1 MMTRILH
8 DFQKKSFSHDFH
20 KDVSDMIRP
29 DGIWFKDGSG
39 RTVLLRGVNLGG
51 STKVPLLPDGATYI
65 NKSFFDHRNV
75 SFVGRPFPLEE
86 ADEHFRR
93 LKEWGLTFLRFLVT
107 WEAIEHS
114 GPGIYDEAYLDYV
127 YMIAKKAGEYGFTIF
142 VDPHQDVWS
151 RFSGGDGAPGWT
163 FEVVGLD
170 ITKFDEAGAAIRHQ
184 IHGDPFPRM
193 IWSTN
198 GQKLAAATMFT
209 IFFGGNDFAPAVK
222 VGGEPIQDFL
232 QEHYIASVMQMAE
245 RLKEFSHVIG
255 YDTMNE
261 PFSGYIGWQDLREAG
276 GYINLGSSPTPYQ
289 SMLLGAGFPQEVD
302 VYKVWVAGG
311 RKSGT
316 RMLNSEG
323 VSVWLPGFD
332 PIWRKNGV
340 WDLDSTGKP
349 QLLRP
354 DHFKS
359 VNGRDVDFSQ
369 DYLRPFFRSYAE
381 GIHAVDPDAMIFI
394 EDEFGHEP
402 PFWGQEAS
410 KNIIWA
416 PHWYDGFTVL
426 LKRFSPW
433 IAANA
438 IERSIVIGR
447 KNIHKSF
454 VEQVGCLKHWAQ
466 NRLGSVPTVIGEFG
480 IPFDM
485 NHKRAYRT
493 GDFSNQINAMDRS
506 FKAMEG
512 NLVSCTLWNYT
523 ADNTNERG
531 DQWNDED
538 FSIFSPD
545 QQEDPGDI
553 HSGGRALDAVVRPY
567 AMRVAGEPLEMSFD
581 LHKRVFELTF
591 RHDPDIT
598 APTVVFVPNFQY
610 PDGYLVEISDGEFS
624 MEPDAQQLLYLYSPS
639 HDVHTIRVMPQLS
652 SQTPD

>member
-1 MMTRILH
+1 
-8 DFQKKSFSHDFH
+8 
-20 KDVSDMIRP
+20 MIRT
-29 DGIWFKDGSG
+29 DGIWFKDEVG

-51 STKVPLLPDGATYI
+51 STKVPFTPDGATYI
-65 NKSFFDHRNV
+65 RESFFDHRNV

-127 YMIAKKAGEYGFTIF
+127 YQVVKKAGDYGFIIF
-142 VDPHQDVWS
+142 IDPHQDVWS

-170 ITKFDEAGAAIRHQ
+170 MTKFDEVGAAIRHQ

-198 GQKLAAATMFT
+198 GHKLAAATMFT

-222 VGGEPIQDFL
+222 VGSESIQDFF
-232 QEHYIASVMQMAE
+232 QKHYIASIMQVAE

-302 VYKVWVAGG
+302 IYKVWVAGG

-316 RMLNSEG
+316 RLLNSKG

-369 DYLRPFFRSYAE
+369 DYLHPFFKHYAE
-381 GIHAVDPDAMIFI
+381 GIYSVDPDAMIFI
-394 EDEFGHEP
+394 
-402 PFWGQEAS
+402 
-410 KNIIWA
+410 
-416 PHWYDGFTVL
+416 
-426 LKRFSPW
+426 
-433 IAANA
+433 
-438 IERSIVIGR
+438 
-447 KNIHKSF
+447 
-454 VEQVGCLKHWAQ
+454 
-466 NRLGSVPTVIGEFG
+466 
-480 IPFDM
+480 
-485 NHKRAYRT
+485 
-493 GDFSNQINAMDRS
+493 
-506 FKAMEG
+506 
-512 NLVSCTLWNYT
+512 
-523 ADNTNERG
+523 
-531 DQWNDED
+531 
-538 FSIFSPD
+538 
-545 QQEDPGDI
+545 
-553 HSGGRALDAVVRPY
+553 
-567 AMRVAGEPLEMSFD
+567 
-581 LHKRVFELTF
+581 
-591 RHDPDIT
+591 
-598 APTVVFVPNFQY
+598 
-610 PDGYLVEISDGEFS
+610 
-624 MEPDAQQLLYLYSPS
+624 
-639 HDVHTIRVMPQLS
+639 
-652 SQTPD
+652 